1 MMTPPPTPDSPEN
14 APATAP
20 MTTRRAVL
28 AWISVTHPL
37 DDAVAR
43 MARDMGT
50 RPGSAA
56 VLFDIDGVLA
66 PIVANARDA
75 RVPDEALDLLAKL
88 TGRYLLV
95 GAISGRG
102 LADVDRMVPVPGI
115 ARGGNHGLEVAGPG
129 EAHHLVPEAEAGVAA
144 VRAFV
149 SGLTDAVLAPRGVW
163 MEDKGPSVSLHF
175 REAPDRDAAEA
186 YLRDEVAPAARAAG
200 LRTRGGKMILEL
212 LPDADVDKGTALRT
226 LVRGSG
232 ARAVLYVGDDRTDA
246 DAWRSMR
253 AMRDAGEIDAAHC
266 VVADGPE
273 VDPSVRDAADAGV
286 DGPAGVR
293 NLMRA
298 LASPPDG

>member
-14 APATAP
+14 APAITP
-20 MTTRRAVL
+20 MTIRRAVL
-28 AWISVTHPL
+28 AWFPVTHPL

-43 MARDMGT
+43 MARDMGAH
-50 RPGSAA
+50 PDSAA

-66 PIVANARDA
+66 PIVSNARDA
-75 RVPDEALDLLAKL
+75 RVPDEALALLAQL
-88 TGRYLLV
+88 VGRYLLV

-129 EAHHLVPEAEAGVAA
+129 APHHLVPEAGPGVAA
-144 VRAFV
+144 MRAFV
-149 SGLTDAVLAPRGVW
+149 AGLTDQVLAPHDVW
-163 MEDKGPSVSLHF
+163 MEDKGASVSLHF
-175 REAPDRDAAEA
+175 REASDRGAAER
-186 YLRDEVAPAARAAG
+186 YLRDEVAPAAEAAG

-212 LPDADVDKGTALRT
+212 LPDVDVDKGTALRA
-226 LVRGSG
+226 LVREAG
-232 ARAVLYVGDDRTDA
+232 ARMVLYVGDDRTDA

-253 AMRDAGEIDAAHC
+253 AMRDAGEIEVAHC

-273 VDPSVRDAADAGV
+273 VDPSVRAAADAAV

-293 NLMRA
+293 HLMQA
-298 LASPPDG
+298 LAAHAPD

>member
-1 MMTPPPTPDSPEN
+1 MMTPPPTPDRPEK

-37 DDAVAR
+37 DDAVVKI
-43 MARDMGT
+43 ARDMGA

-75 RVPDEALDLLAKL
+75 RVPDETLDLLARL

-129 EAHHLVPEAEAGVAA
+129 EVHHLVPEAEAGVAA
-144 VRAFV
+144 VRTFV

-273 VDPSVRDAADAGV
+273 VDPSVSDAADAGV

-298 LASPPDG
+298 LVSPPDG